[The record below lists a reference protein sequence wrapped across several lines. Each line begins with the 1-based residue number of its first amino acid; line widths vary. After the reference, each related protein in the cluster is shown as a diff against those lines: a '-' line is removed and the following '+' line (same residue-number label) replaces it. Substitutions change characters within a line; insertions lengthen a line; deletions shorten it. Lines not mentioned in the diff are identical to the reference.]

1 MAPRAM
7 SVQEI
12 SDRIEIQDLLVRYTV
27 AIDTKDWKLLDRCFL
42 PDAKVDY
49 TATGGIKGSYPE
61 VRVWLEK
68 ALGAFPMT
76 VHYISNS
83 TVTLEGDTARA
94 RTYVLNP
101 MGFPKPDGNLHIF
114 TVGGFYV
121 DRLVR
126 SADGWRIAERVEEQA
141 FLEGSL
147 PEALRI
153 PH

>member
-7 SVQEI
+7 SIQEI

-42 PDAKVDY
+42 ADAKVDY
-49 TATGGIKGSYPE
+49 TATGGIRGSYPE

-68 ALGAFPMT
+68 ALAAFPMT

-101 MGFPKPDGNLHIF
+101 MGFPKPDGSLHLF
-114 TVGGFYV
+114 TVGAFYN
-121 DRLVR
+121 DELTRTP
-126 SADGWRIAERVEEQA
+126 AGWRIAKRVEEQA
-141 FLEGSL
+141 FLDGSL
-147 PEALRI
+147 PAALQI
-153 PH
+153 PK